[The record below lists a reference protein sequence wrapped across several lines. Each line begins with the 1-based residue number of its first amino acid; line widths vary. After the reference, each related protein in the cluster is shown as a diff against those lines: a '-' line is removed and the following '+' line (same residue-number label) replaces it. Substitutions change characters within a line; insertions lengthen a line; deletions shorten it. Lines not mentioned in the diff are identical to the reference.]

1 MLHKFEGWLIEEG
14 HHSKRKEKP
23 AAKASSAQP
32 SEKQVKLLPTAL
44 PSPLEGQGNA
54 ADANGKEG
62 C

>member
-14 HHSKRKEKP
+14 HTASAKKSLLQ
-23 AAKASSAQP
+23 KASPAQP

-44 PSPLEGQGNA
+44 PSPLEEQGNA